1 MSSNKKSL
9 KVKES
14 DIVEAVKRDPTIL
27 EGILEIP
34 EARELII
41 QQQKIHSGPLP
52 APEDIALYNQVIDN
66 GANRIMA
73 MAERSQE
80 LSDKR
85 LEYEYLLKKED
96 QHNQHF
102 GQKAGVCTVVL
113 FTALS
118 AYIAYLGDTTSAALL
133 MGAGLASLVASFIV
147 GNHKK

>member
-85 LEYEYLLKKED
+85 
-96 QHNQHF
+96 
-102 GQKAGVCTVVL
+102 
-113 FTALS
+113 
-118 AYIAYLGDTTSAALL
+118 
-133 MGAGLASLVASFIV
+133 
-147 GNHKK
+147 